1 MPVIGGVFWSLAIMQ
16 AHFEVSTVLI
26 LIRQLDQ
33 NRRDVQLVVI
43 HSLVFSSLVFTK

>member
-1 MPVIGGVFWSLAIMQ
+1 MPVIRGVFWSLLIMQ

-26 LIRQLDQ
+26 LLRQLDQ

-43 HSLVFSSLVFTK
+43 PVIIR